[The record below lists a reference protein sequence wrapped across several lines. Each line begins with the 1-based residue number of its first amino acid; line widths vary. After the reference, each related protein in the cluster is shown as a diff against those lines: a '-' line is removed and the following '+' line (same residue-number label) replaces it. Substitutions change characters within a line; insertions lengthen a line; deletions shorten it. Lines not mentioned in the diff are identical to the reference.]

1 MREIPEI
8 AVRALI
14 VLGLLALAVAQ
25 ARADDMYRWVDA
37 QGEIHFGADPPKG
50 ARNVRRVDGSGARS
64 INVVPGTPVAPPREA
79 PRVAPPEDA
88 APVGTVQGLVPGEGA
103 LHPSASTAI
112 GGRSEDDWRTEAQRL
127 TRKVESL
134 EAQLE
139 RADDQRRSAISPR
152 DSSYYERKVA
162 RLEQELEAAQS
173 ALDRF
178 EERARKLEVPPGW
191 LR

>member
-1 MREIPEI
+1 MTPIP
-8 AVRALI
+8 ARL
-14 VLGLLALAVAQ
+14 LLALALCAPLP
-25 ARADDMYRWVDA
+25 ALADDMYRWVDA
-37 QGEIHFGADPPKG
+37 RGEIHFGADPPPG

-64 INVVPGTPVAPPREA
+64 INVVPGAPVAPPREA
-79 PRVAPPEDA
+79 PLVAPPEDA
-88 APVGTVQGLVPGEGA
+88 APAAPVPALVPGAGA
-103 LHPSASTAI
+103 LDPSASTAI
-112 GGRSEDDWRTEAQRL
+112 GGRSEDDWRAEARRL

-134 EAQLE
+134 EADLE

-162 RLEQELEAAQS
+162 RLEQQLEAAQS
-173 ALDRF
+173 ALDTF